1 MEGPRVRLIT
11 KEGTSH
17 DVDRDLIVKYSVFVK
32 GQIDDNPEEP
42 VVLPEIADPTLGK
55 VLEFLGHLKDGNP
68 APDIEKPLRSN
79 DMKDVTTEWFAD
91 FIDHDDNTVQD
102 IILAANFLDI
112 KELLTLSCAKLGS
125 VIRGMSIQ
133 EFRKRFDIVNDFTPE
148 EEAEPYD
155 EARLAEQAEAY
166 EKEQEAKNREG
177 AEEVKAQ

>member
-1 MEGPRVRLIT
+1 MEGARIRLVT

-17 DVDRDLIVKYSVFVK
+17 DVDRDLIVKYSVYVK
-32 GQIDDNPEEP
+32 GQVDDNPEEQ
-42 VVLPEIADPTLGK
+42 VILPDITDAILAK
-55 VLEFLGHLKDGNP
+55 VLEFLAHLKDGNP

-79 DMKDVTTEWFAD
+79 DMQDVTTDWYAT
-91 FIDHDDNTVQD
+91 FIDHDDSTVQD

-112 KELLTLSCAKLGS
+112 KELLNLSCAKLGS

-155 EARLAEQAEAY
+155 EARLAEQAEAF
-166 EKEQEAKNREG
+166 EREQESKNREG
-177 AEEVKAQ
+177 HEEVKAQ